1 MKGVMMLVNYFP
13 PLPTGGAERQAERL
27 AAYMAAQNVSTG
39 VLTRRIGDLPKR
51 ERRDG
56 FEVYRLPQL
65 GPGKM
70 KTFTFTL
77 AAIQALLKRQQ
88 SYDILHAH
96 LAFSPAIAAALTGK
110 LLGKRVIVKFGNS
123 AAYGD
128 VQRSRRS
135 WRGRL
140 RMAILRRWA
149 DIIVTLDPEMETE
162 AIADGFARERV
173 LRMDNG
179 IDAAEFVPCFD
190 KSAAR
195 QALGLENRT
204 TILYTG
210 RLAEQK
216 ALPVLLLALRQ
227 TLDSCPDLQLVLLG
241 HGEEKPRLAAQAEAL
256 GLGPHVIFRDPVADV
271 RPYLDAADIFVLP
284 SLAEGIS
291 NSLLEAMSAGLAC
304 IASRVGG
311 SPVVLE
317 DGRAGLVVE
326 PGSAG
331 ELAEALVR
339 LASSPEERAR
349 LGIQARQRIQS
360 RYDFKVVGRQ
370 YHALYEHL
378 LEKA

>member
-27 AAYMAAQNVSTG
+27 AVYLAAQNVPTG
-39 VLTRRIGDLPKR
+39 VLTRRVGDLPKR
-51 ERRDG
+51 EQRDG
-56 FEVYRLPQL
+56 FEIYRLPQL

-70 KTFTFTL
+70 KTLTFTL
-77 AAIQALLKRQQ
+77 SAMRTLLSRQHT
-88 SYDILHAH
+88 YDILHAH
-96 LAFSPAIAAALTGK
+96 LSFSPAIAAALTGK

-128 VQRSRRS
+128 VQRSRQS

-149 DIIVTLDPEMETE
+149 DIIVTLDPEMENE
-162 AIADGFARERV
+162 AITDGFSRERV

-179 IDAAEFVPCFD
+179 IAAEEFVPCLD
-190 KSAAR
+190 KPRAR

-204 TILYTG
+204 TVLYTG

-216 ALPVLLLALRQ
+216 ALPVLLLALQ
-227 TLDSCPDLQLVLLG
+227 QALDACPDLQLVLLG
-241 HGEEKPRLAAQAEAL
+241 HGDEKPRLVNQTQAL
-256 GLGPHVIFRDPVADV
+256 GLGSQVVFRDPVGDV

-304 IASRVGG
+304 IATQVGG
-311 SPVVLE
+311 SPTVLE
-317 DGRAGLVVE
+317 DGECGLLVT
-326 PGSAG
+326 PGSVD

-339 LASSPEERAR
+339 LAANPIERAR
-349 LGIQARQRIQS
+349 LGRRARQRIQS

-370 YHALYEHL
+370 YHALYEQL

>member
-1 MKGVMMLVNYFP
+1 VKGVMMLVNYFP

-27 AAYMAAQNVSTG
+27 AAYLAAQRVPTG
-39 VLTRRIGDLPKR
+39 VLTRRVGDLPKR
-51 ERRDG
+51 EQRDG
-56 FEVYRLPQL
+56 FEVYRLPQV

-70 KTFTFTL
+70 KTLTFTL
-77 AAIQALLKRQQ
+77 SAMQALFSRQKT
-88 SYDILHAH
+88 YDILHAH
-96 LAFSPAIAAALTGK
+96 LAFSPAVAAALTGK

-128 VQRSRRS
+128 VQRSRQS

-149 DIIVTLDPEMETE
+149 DIIITLDPEMEDE

-179 IDAAEFVPCFD
+179 IDAGEFLPCFD
-190 KSAAR
+190 KPTAR
-195 QALGLENRT
+195 QSLGLQNRT

-216 ALPVLLLALRQ
+216 ALPGLLLALQ
-227 TLDSCPDLQLVLLG
+227 QALNTCPDLQLILLG
-241 HGEEKPRLAAQAEAL
+241 HGAEKPGLVSQAEAL
-256 GLGPHVIFRDPVADV
+256 GISRHVLFHDPVSEV

-304 IASRVGG
+304 VATAVGG
-311 SPVVLE
+311 SPTVLE
-317 DGRAGLVVE
+317 DGNCGLLVA
-326 PGSAG
+326 PGSIY

-339 LASSPEERAR
+339 LASDPGERAR
-349 LGIQARQRIQS
+349 LGTMARQRIQN

-378 LEKA
+378 LETA